1 MAVSN
6 SCVNAA
12 FCQRKVRIPKVSGGS
27 SRGQRLRQ
35 QSSLQGVG
43 RQKHMRGWFKT
54 PVWLNLRAMFEDLS
68 EKLEAT
74 FARLRGR
81 GTLSESDIKE
91 GLREVRRVLLEAD
104 VNFQLTREF
113 LERVEKKAVGVT
125 ALSAVSPAQQLIKIV
140 HEELANMLGERREG
154 LKLSSVPPTVIMM
167 VGLQG
172 SGKTTTAGKLALK
185 LKGEG
190 RQTRLIAADVYRPA
204 AIDQLE
210 TLGKQLDIPVYAD
223 RTTQDVVKIAK
234 AGIEQSK
241 RDRDRVVIVDT
252 AGRLQI
258 DEEMM
263 DELRRL
269 KEAVR
274 PTEILFVADGMTGQE
289 AVKIAQG
296 FDNVLGVTGVILTK
310 MDGDARGGAALS
322 IYGVLKKPIKY
333 IGVGEKLDALEE
345 FHPDRMAG
353 RILQMGDVVSLV
365 EKAQAAF
372 DETEAKRLQKKLKKE
387 GMDLTDFLKSMK
399 QIEKMGPL
407 EGVLKMLPGVN
418 AKMLSQA
425 KVDPK
430 RLKHIEAM
438 ILSMTHEERKNPSL
452 INGTRRS
459 RIAKGSGRTISDV
472 NRLLDQF
479 REMQKMMKKMSQ
491 GGGGRLGMPGMPGMF
506 GQR

>member
-1 MAVSN
+1 
-6 SCVNAA
+6 
-12 FCQRKVRIPKVSGGS
+12 
-27 SRGQRLRQ
+27 
-35 QSSLQGVG
+35 
-43 RQKHMRGWFKT
+43 
-54 PVWLNLRAMFEDLS
+54 MFEDLS

-104 VNFQLTREF
+104 VNFALTREF

-154 LKLSSVPPTVIMM
+154 LKLSSVPPTIVMM

-172 SGKTTTAGKLALK
+172 SGKTTTAAKLAKRLV
-185 LKGEG
+185 GEG
-190 RQTRLIAADVYRPA
+190 RPTRLVAADVYRPA

-210 TLGKQLDIPVYAD
+210 TLGQQLGVPVYAD

-234 AGIEQSK
+234 AGIDDAK
-241 RDRDRVVIVDT
+241 RARDRVVIVDT

-269 KEAVR
+269 KDAVR
-274 PTEILFVADGMTGQE
+274 PTEILLVADGMTGQE

-296 FDNVLGVTGVILTK
+296 FDSALGVTGVVLTK

-322 IYGVLKKPIKY
+322 IYGVTKKPIKY
-333 IGVGEKLDALEE
+333 IGVGEKSDALEE

-372 DETEAKRLQKKLKKE
+372 DEEAAKKLQKKMKKE
-387 GMDLTDFLKSMK
+387 GMDLTDFLNAMR
-399 QIEKMGPL
+399 QIERMGPL

-418 AKMLSQA
+418 AKMLKQA

-430 RLKHIEAM
+430 RMKHVEA
-438 ILSMTHEERKNPSL
+438 IVLSMTPAERKDPSL
-452 INGTRRS
+452 LNGSRRA
-459 RIAKGSGRTISDV
+459 RVARGSGRTISEV
-472 NRLLDQF
+472 NRLLEQF

-491 GGGGRLGMPGMPGMF
+491 GGRMGMPSMPGMF
-506 GQR
+506 GMR